1 MSALCDLRGVSFV
14 IPVHN
19 GAAHIRETLAAI
31 RAQADGR
38 PLEIIV
44 VDDCSRDGSSD
55 LLRELAAGWP
65 LTIVRGGGRGA
76 AAAINVGVRAARYPV
91 ICQVDQDVVVQSG
104 WMTTLVGALA
114 DVAVDHSG
122 SPRAPVA
129 AAQGYY
135 VTDRR
140 TSLCARAMSY
150 DLEQR
155 YGAIDGSDTGHV
167 CTGNAA
173 YLATALH
180 QVGLFDETF
189 GYGYDN
195 DMSYRLRAAG
205 YGLRFC
211 REARSIHRWREGV
224 FGYLRQQ
231 YGFGYGRIDLVMK
244 HPTRIGGDSVSRAAM
259 MFHPL
264 VLAVALAG
272 LTAALLLGLA
282 GVPAWA
288 AETLAFTSLA
298 LIGMLLVER
307 LAAGVV
313 AARRFGDATPL
324 VFPLLHLWRDTAWVL
339 AIATW
344 TLRRVLRR
352 PPHPSHSMWPRA
364 VVAPGALFS
373 AEREAVAERHA
384 ARLKARAP
392 AARVLTL
399 IPAHNEAANLASV
412 LGELRAARP
421 DVDILVVDDG
431 STDQTPLLVDGLAV
445 RWLRFP
451 ERIGIGSA
459 MRAGL
464 RYAARRGYDV
474 VVRIDGDG
482 QHRPE
487 DIARL
492 LVPVESGRADVVL
505 GSRFADHADGADRAN
520 AAGATRPRGVIGLV
534 RRVLGACLSALT
546 GHRVTDPTSGFC
558 VLGPRAIR
566 LLAEHHPTGYP
577 EPELRLFLSRN
588 ALNVVEVPVT
598 ARPRLRGRTSLTP
611 GRIAGAAARVLLA
624 MLVVPLRERIRIL
637 AGD

>member
-1 MSALCDLRGVSFV
+1 MNGVSFV

-19 GAAHIRETLAAI
+19 GAACIRETLAAI
-31 RAQADGR
+31 FAQADGR
-38 PLEIIV
+38 PMDVVV
-44 VDDCSRDGSSD
+44 VDDASRDGSSD
-55 LLRELAAGWP
+55 LLRELAARWP
-65 LTIVRGGGRGA
+65 LTIVRGEGRGA
-76 AAAINVGVRAARYPV
+76 AAAINAGVRAARYPV
-91 ICQVDQDVVVQSG
+91 ICQVDQDVVVQDG
-104 WMTTLVGALA
+104 WMRTLVAALE
-114 DVAVDHSG
+114 DEG
-122 SPRAPVA
+122 VA

-140 TSLCARAMSY
+140 ASLCARAMSY

-155 YGAIDGSDTGHV
+155 YAAIDGNDTGHV

-173 YLATALH
+173 YRATALH

-205 YGLRFC
+205 YALRFC
-211 REARSIHRWREGV
+211 RDARSVHRWREGL

-231 YGFGYGRIDLVMK
+231 YGFGYGRIDLVAK
-244 HPTRIGGDSVSRAAM
+244 HPTHVGGDSVSRAAM

-264 VLAVALAG
+264 VLMAALTG

-282 GVPAWA
+282 GVSPQA
-288 AETLAFTSLA
+288 AEALAFTSLA
-298 LIGMLLVER
+298 LVGVLSVER
-307 LAAGVV
+307 LAAGGA
-313 AARRFGDATPL
+313 AARRFKDATPL
-324 VFPLLHLWRDTAWVL
+324 VFPLLHLCRDTAWVL
-339 AIATW
+339 AIAIW
-344 TLRRVLRR
+344 TLRRVLGR
-352 PPHPSHSMWPRA
+352 PMHPSHSMWPRA
-364 VVAPGALFS
+364 VVAPSALF
-373 AEREAVAERHA
+373 VAER
-384 ARLKARAP
+384 ARLKPRASGARI
-392 AARVLTL
+392 LTL
-399 IPAHNEAANLASV
+399 IPAHNEAANLAAV
-412 LGELRAARP
+412 VGELRAARP
-421 DVDILVVDDG
+421 DADVLVVDDG
-431 STDQTPLLVDGLAV
+431 STDQTVLLAGGLRV

-474 VVRIDGDG
+474 VVRVDGDG

-505 GSRFADHADGADRAN
+505 GSRFADHADQAGD
-520 AAGATRPRGVIGLV
+520 AASRRGLIGLV
-534 RRVLGACLSALT
+534 RRALGACLSALT

-588 ALNVVEVPVT
+588 ALSVVEVPVT

-611 GRIAGAAARVLLA
+611 ARIAGAGARVLLA